1 MLGNKQVEEAIVA
14 NETEHEANRE
24 ESKEVEDTSALN
36 LKSFLWHGGS
46 AWDAWFSCASNQVSQ
61 VLLTLPY
68 SFSQLGFLSGILFQI
83 FYGLV
88 GSWTA
93 YLISVL
99 YLEYR
104 SRKEKK
110 NVNFKNHVIQI
121 LDLAHNKSK
130 IEKKVH
136 SVIDNF
142 AERGLRSL
150 GVAGQEVPEGN
161 KDSSGG
167 PWEFIALLPLFDPVR
182 HDSAE
187 TIRRALEL
195 GVSVKMITCMKK
207 QPRSLSGLSLSC
219 FSVYSSSMDMVLK
232 FWLSFVVIFIL
243 YSIFCFLVLCGNYG
257 G

>member
-1 MLGNKQVEEAIVA
+1 MVVAQKLKEAEITELDSILLRKLLL

-46 AWDAWFSCASNQVSQ
+46 AWDAWFSCASNQVAQ

-104 SRKEKK
+104 SRKEIE
-110 NVNFKNHVIQI
+110 NVNFKNHVIQVEI
-121 LDLAHNKSK
+121 PKS
-130 IEKKVH
+130 
-136 SVIDNF
+136 
-142 AERGLRSL
+142 
-150 GVAGQEVPEGN
+150 
-161 KDSSGG
+161 
-167 PWEFIALLPLFDPVR
+167 
-182 HDSAE
+182 
-187 TIRRALEL
+187 RALNSNL
-195 GVSVKMITCMKK
+195 
-207 QPRSLSGLSLSC
+207 
-219 FSVYSSSMDMVLK
+219 
-232 FWLSFVVIFIL
+232 
-243 YSIFCFLVLCGNYG
+243 LVF
-257 G
+257 